1 MSVDTS
7 KSTIAG
13 EDEISKYYIKPLD
26 YLYSWEGIRVP
37 NISVDPGKKYTLSM
51 DILTDS
57 PHNILWDANVTGG
70 GYIGNDA
77 GRDYFS
83 VKPSR
88 YTNVNN
94 WEKISMT
101 AGVRPDM
108 INPLTGDPLC
118 STDINILNHKIYYKN
133 WQLEIKPY
141 PTPYTPS
148 IRRGIVRDYSG
159 NLNNAE
165 LSLSE
170 TPKWAVSNETNNG
183 HYEFDG
189 NNIIDFTKIE
199 EYNVRPNSE
208 FDTNYD
214 GYRFEPRWNLQ
225 IMSGGVLRLTFGE
238 TGHSASFGGGGEKLL
253 NGRVYGV
260 TMRVRNETSV
270 GTQRFGAYNPSLQG
284 NWPAVIVKKSLN
296 WQDVSFYMTADSS
309 YGGWVSSTTGLEVGE
324 YFEVDWIRY
333 DLVSNEQSDFHSPK
347 ITVMG
352 WIKTNNT
359 TLQDAISMPYSL
371 TSSWLAPYYAYGIAT
386 QNNKATFRLNINGT
400 DRSFTA
406 GTIQNDVWHHI
417 ALTYDGN
424 VATGYVD
431 GKVVGKHN
439 YSGSITYN
447 GSPYLAIG
455 QKSSTFKGNYF
466 KGFIDNVKIYKRA
479 LSENEI
485 NINYELENPHM
496 K

>member
-1 MSVDTS
+1 
-7 KSTIAG
+7 
-13 EDEISKYYIKPLD
+13 
-26 YLYSWEGIRVP
+26 
-37 NISVDPGKKYTLSM
+37 
-51 DILTDS
+51 
-57 PHNILWDANVTGG
+57 
-70 GYIGNDA
+70 
-77 GRDYFS
+77 
-83 VKPSR
+83 
-88 YTNVNN
+88 
-94 WEKISMT
+94 
-101 AGVRPDM
+101 M
-108 INPLTGDPLC
+108 I
-118 STDINILNHKIYYKN
+118 
-133 WQLEIKPY
+133 
-141 PTPYTPS
+141 
-148 IRRGIVRDYSG
+148 
-159 NLNNAE
+159 
-165 LSLSE
+165 
-170 TPKWAVSNETNNG
+170 SNETNNG

-253 NGRVYGV
+253 NGRVYRV

-270 GTQRFGAYNPSLQG
+270 GIQRFGVYNPPIQG

-296 WQDVSFYMTADSS
+296 WQDVSFYMTADST
-309 YGGWVSSTTGLEVGE
+309 YGGWISSTTGLEVGE

-359 TLQDAISMPYSL
+359 NLQDAISMPYGL

-400 DRSFTA
+400 DRTFSA

-424 VATGYVD
+424 VVIGYVD

-447 GSPYLAIG
+447 GSPYLVIG
-455 QKSSTFKGNYF
+455 QKSSIIKGNYF
-466 KGFIDNVKIYKRA
+466 KGFIDNVKIYKRS